1 MPKTHLPFAAAGLI
15 VAGSLIAGA
24 PLAASAH
31 TGQLFTWAYTLFT
44 DSVSGGFAH
53 VSQTDGSLTPV
64 GGVDDPDFMASGG
77 EVCDEKAWAIAVEGE
92 AAASVFTWDHSTGA
106 FGALVDL
113 TADTAD
119 FEGATSVSIED
130 AYSADTLSDCAAL
143 AYVEYYVNV
152 EGGGGPALWLSS
164 IDVASGATTPLV
176 QLITDA
182 EGDDVEYNW
191 GGIATNPLTGVTY
204 LWFQLGGDGD
214 GGDGLPY
221 VVTADLATGTLGVPV
236 VMAGAV
242 DFYSESEA
250 FVTEADFEPSGILWL
265 SLGVNDLEQFRLL
278 SFPVGADLAGGGFSE
293 HGAIP
298 YIEQGSTS
306 GTVVRAPDVL
316 TYDPEPALAATGS
329 QPVGAL
335 LLGGSL
341 MIGGV
346 LVAIYSARRRALA

>member
-1 MPKTHLPFAAAGLI
+1 MPKTHLPLAATGLL

-31 TGQLFTWAYTLFT
+31 TGQLFTWAYTLLA
-44 DSVSGGFAH
+44 DSVTGGFAH

-64 GGVDDPDFMASGG
+64 GGVTDPDFMASGG
-77 EVCDEKAWAIAVEGE
+77 EVCDEKAWAIAVETE
-92 AAASVFTWDHSTGA
+92 EVAASVFTWDHSTGA
-106 FGALVDL
+106 FGPLVEL
-113 TADTAD
+113 TADAAD
-119 FEGATSVSIED
+119 FEGATSVTIET
-130 AYSADTLSDCAAL
+130 AYSADTLADCTAL

-164 IDVASGATTPLV
+164 IDVATGAATPLV
-176 QLITDA
+176 QLVTDA

-191 GGIATNPLTGVTY
+191 HGIATNPLTGVTY
-204 LWFQLGGDGD
+204 LWFELGGE

-221 VVTADLATGTLGVPV
+221 VVTADLEAGTVGVPV
-236 VMAGAV
+236 VLGAAA
-242 DFYSESEA
+242 FYQSEA

-265 SLGVNDLEQFRLL
+265 SLGVYELEQFRLL
-278 SFPVGADLAGGGFSE
+278 SFPTGADLAGAGFSE

-298 YIEQGSTS
+298 YVDEGTIT
-306 GTVVRAPDVL
+306 GTVVRSPDVL

-329 QPVGAL
+329 QPIGAL

-341 MIGGV
+341 MLGGV